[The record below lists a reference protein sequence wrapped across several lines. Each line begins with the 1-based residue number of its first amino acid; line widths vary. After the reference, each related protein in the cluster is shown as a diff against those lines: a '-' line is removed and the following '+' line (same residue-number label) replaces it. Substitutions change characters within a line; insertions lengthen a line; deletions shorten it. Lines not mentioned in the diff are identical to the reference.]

1 MVAALSEQHEP
12 PHTHGPHVYPGIIVP
27 PSGNDPGFYGDYVV
41 DDPAQGIQP
50 GETRQYEY
58 RIREDHP
65 AGTYW
70 YQPHMHG
77 SSAMQ
82 VGSGM
87 AGALIITGPIDR
99 VPEIAAAPATPSPDS
114 THRVA
119 TNKAIDDRTSATA
132 ANPVA
137 IQMRILSRRSRRR

>member
-1 MVAALSEQHEP
+1 ML
-12 PHTHGPHVYPGIIVP
+12 
-27 PSGNDPGFYGDYVV
+27 YGDFVV
-41 DDPAQGIQP
+41 DDPEQGIQP

-70 YQPHMHG
+70 YHPHLHG

-87 AGALIITGPIDR
+87 AGALIIEGPIDD
-99 VPEIAAAPATPSPDS
+99 VPEIAAAQE
-114 THRVA
+114 RVFVFQA
-119 TNKAIDDRTSATA
+119 PIYDGTGQARELQRTSRSITTNEPPFIDQRRAPA
-132 ANPVA
+132 AHRDEERRGAELAVP
-137 IQMRILSRRSRRR
+137 QRRRSSTC